1 MNVTRR
7 TAMGMVVAAT
17 AIPGLGMGSARA
29 QTTIRL
35 TMASS
40 HPTALAW
47 VKALEYVVK
56 RSNEVLAERGSEYR
70 LDWTEAYN
78 GQLYGLTETL
88 TAVSQNI
95 TDGGWIGALF
105 EPSRLPLQNIMYATP
120 FCTTTVR
127 QAISTM
133 NTLNDNEQAMKD
145 EWAKYDVRFFGCCV
159 SDGYSLFTKEPL
171 NDIKDISG
179 RRILGVPVTAPWL
192 TSLGAAVIP
201 TGLPEMYSMLQ
212 TGVADGVI
220 MIGTGAYPLKLHE
233 VAPHAVRSDTGPFT
247 FGGFGMNATA
257 FNGLPPDVQQVMIEM
272 GQAYSDENARIIE
285 ERTNAVWPLIEKGSA
300 SVRVMDDAE
309 KLRWANAMPD
319 LGKIWVD
326 KNEAAGVPARQ
337 IMKSFMAELRKT
349 GGKPLRDWDADI

>member
-127 QAISTM
+127 QAISM
-133 NTLNDNEQAMKD
+133 EPQWND
-145 EWAKYDVRFFGCCV
+145 VG
-159 SDGYSLFTKEPL
+159 
-171 NDIKDISG
+171 
-179 RRILGVPVTAPWL
+179 
-192 TSLGAAVIP
+192 
-201 TGLPEMYSMLQ
+201 
-212 TGVADGVI
+212 
-220 MIGTGAYPLKLHE
+220 
-233 VAPHAVRSDTGPFT
+233 
-247 FGGFGMNATA
+247 
-257 FNGLPPDVQQVMIEM
+257 
-272 GQAYSDENARIIE
+272 
-285 ERTNAVWPLIEKGSA
+285 
-300 SVRVMDDAE
+300 
-309 KLRWANAMPD
+309 
-319 LGKIWVD
+319 
-326 KNEAAGVPARQ
+326 
-337 IMKSFMAELRKT
+337 
-349 GGKPLRDWDADI
+349 